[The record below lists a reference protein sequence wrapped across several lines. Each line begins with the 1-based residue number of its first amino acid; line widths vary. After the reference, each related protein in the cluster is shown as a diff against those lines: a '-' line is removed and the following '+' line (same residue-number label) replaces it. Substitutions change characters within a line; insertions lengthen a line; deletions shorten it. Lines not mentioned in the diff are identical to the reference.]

1 MMLVFHGRL
10 GVCLRSELSAMPQS
24 RRWTNSLKTIAVERL
39 RNFWA
44 LDMLGFQVI
53 WMDEIGIWWPKTEG
67 IKQVRHVISYI
78 TYTVYTL
85 WNEQE
90 AIDGDAGN
98 RPSLCVPVWV
108 GGFAWPDRMTCVW
121 MLGKGSCET
130 QHFYTKFLW
139 FRARTQSE
147 HLIAWRNP
155 QQARSMAALRKSKK
169 PRVFLWV
176 T

>member
-1 MMLVFHGRL
+1 MLVFHGRL

-53 WMDEIGIWWPKTEG
+53 WMDEMGIWWSKTEG
-67 IKQVRHVISYI
+67 IKQVRHVTSCIYCIHS
-78 TYTVYTL
+78 L
-85 WNEQE
+85 EWARSHWWGCREQ
-90 AIDGDAGN
+90 AL
-98 RPSLCVPVWV
+98 SCVPVWV